1 MINLTFDEVFTFE
14 RIYQAHMRGR
24 CAKRDKKP
32 LVRFET
38 TMLQNLY
45 DTYDRLNRGTFK
57 IRGYNHFTVHE
68 PKKREIQTLHYGDRV
83 VQHVLCDDVLCPYFT
98 KRAILDNAVCQVG
111 KGTHFALQR
120 FEKKLHNFVRTHGL
134 NGYILKCDILKY
146 FPSIPHSILKKMF
159 CSQLRDERL
168 KQLLTHIIDSYHT
181 NAEYLSNYGYDCLS
195 SNPEKSGRGVPI
207 GNQTSQV
214 FGMFYLNEVDR
225 LVKEKLRIRVY
236 SRYMD
241 DFLLV
246 HQDKEYV
253 QYALQCI
260 TETVTKLGLK
270 LNSKTQI
277 FPLKNGVTYL
287 GFRYFVKPDGK
298 IVKTVKKRT
307 KRRMRWRARLL
318 KKAYLDGAIDG
329 EQVRMSF
336 ASMHGHLKYGSCY
349 KIQKELYDKLKFIPE
364 IANCANAKR
373 FKNAG

>member
-146 FPSIPHSILKKMF
+146 FPSIPHSVLKKMF

-214 FGMFYLNEVDR
+214 FGMFYLDKVDR
-225 LVKEKLRIRVY
+225 LVKEKLRVKIY

-241 DFLLV
+241 DFILV
-246 HQDKEYV
+246 HSDKAFL
-253 QYALQCI
+253 QNALKEI
-260 TETVTKLGLK
+260 TKAVNSLGLK
-270 LNSKTQI
+270 FNSKTQI
-277 FPLKNGVTYL
+277 LPLKNGVTYL
-287 GFRYFVKPDGK
+287 GFRYYFTPTGKLVKL
-298 IVKTVKKRT
+298 IRTKTKKRL
-307 KRRMRWRARLL
+307 RSRARLL
-318 KKAYLDGAIDG
+318 KKASIEGLIGP
-329 EQVRMSF
+329 ERVR
-336 ASMHGHLKYGSCY
+336 ASLAAFHGHLVHAKGYRLE
-349 KIQKELYDKLKFIPE
+349 KELFAKLRDYAHIDG
-364 IANCANAKR
+364 R
-373 FKNAG
+373 